1 MWLRIRVG
9 CRKALA
15 TMMINHNTI
24 PRLVIVT
31 NSVNQGHGHGTKGRA
46 NLYDWIVLR
55 RRYQAE
61 EQKKVEERTR
71 LYTQRQ
77 ALSEPLTRLPC
88 PCNAVISVF
97 RYGTV
102 TVIELT

>member
-1 MWLRIRVG
+1 M
-9 CRKALA
+9 
-15 TMMINHNTI
+15 
-24 PRLVIVT
+24 

-46 NLYDWIVLR
+46 NLYNWIVLR

-102 TVIELT
+102 TSPPPSKKLALKLCPYVLCLPPVQLSLCCRRRQQ